1 MNAFIEAGADSVV
14 STLWELEDHT
24 TEHLMAEFYARLGK
38 GESKGEALRDAQR
51 ELIKEGVKPYYWA
64 SFELVG
70 DPNGTI

>member
-1 MNAFIEAGADSVV
+1 MFVRTGTGLGSG
-14 STLWELEDHT
+14 
-24 TEHLMAEFYARLGK
+24 RLGK